1 MINLNRSKDNK
12 WILQKNI
19 SSIKL
24 MEAYIDALKKQN
36 NEINCQN
43 LQDNLRYDG
52 LYMGRSADGSLSTMG
67 VRFSQMCFYMFGY
80 KKNNKFIPSA
90 TTQLL
95 LKNNN
100 EKAELMLINLFSMQ
114 FPQPY
119 SKTPSNFKLYFGRLI
134 LKLLLDERLEKKL
147 FIDECIW
154 FLPFIETINDKFYNE
169 LVNSILEYRILGYA
183 NKLELFKSVDNF
195 NDVFANATHELKYY
209 FFNIFAEFG
218 VLEFV
223 EDKNHNSGQ
232 LFDFAHGTNSRR
244 NDSYASN
251 KKYSGFI
258 KIVETLKEKA
268 SLLLDK
274 YSFDDVPSSQSDF
287 FLKSQWLEELYE
299 LAPLKYMA
307 TLECR
312 NFNALDIMN
321 TVNKMLHLS
330 KYGSNDG
337 KDFEFALKDSFELF
351 REIKECEIISG
362 SGDTD
367 IICGVLNE
375 NDTIPYKINVDAKKS
390 GKATQSLNAKRLMLH
405 IKKNGSKYCIVV
417 SPKFA
422 SGVKNDIVG
431 DKIVIVE
438 AETLGRYISKDCL
451 SSNDGFS
458 NFTIIDKIIE
468 QNYGKDITPLINK
481 RIDSIYSLDFQ

>member
-1 MINLNRSKDNK
+1 MINLDRSKDNK

-19 SSIKL
+19 NSAKL
-24 MEAYIDALKKQN
+24 MQAYIGALKKQN
-36 NEINCQN
+36 NEINNQN
-43 LQDNLRYDG
+43 LQDNLRYSG
-52 LYMGRSADGSLSTMG
+52 LYIGRSVDGSLNTMG

-80 KKNNKFIPSA
+80 KKDNKFIPSA

-95 LKNNN
+95 LKNDSK
-100 EKAELMLINLFSMQ
+100 KAELMLINLFSMQ

-119 SKTPSNFKLYFGRLI
+119 SKTPNNFKLYFGRLI

-154 FLPFIETINDKFYNE
+154 FLPFIKIINENIYNE
-169 LVNSILEYRILGYA
+169 LVSSILKYRALTYDE
-183 NKLELFKSVDNF
+183 KLNLFKSIDNY
-195 NDVFANATHELKYY
+195 NDVFANVLHELKYY
-209 FFNIFAEFG
+209 FFQIFNDFN
-218 VLEFV
+218 VLEFICD
-223 EDKNHNSGQ
+223 ENHNNGK
-232 LFDFAHGTNSRR
+232 LFTFVHGVNTNR
-244 NDSYASN
+244 NDAYAPN

-258 KIVETLKEKA
+258 KITKVLEEKA
-268 SLLLDK
+268 LLLLDK
-274 YSFDDVPSSQSDF
+274 YSFDEIPSTQSDF

-299 LAPLKYMA
+299 LAPLRYIA
-307 TLECR
+307 TLER
-312 NFNALDIMN
+312 PKLN
-321 TVNKMLHLS
+321 TQNIIDNINKMLYLS
-330 KYGSNDG
+330 KYGNNNG
-337 KDFEFALKDSFELF
+337 KDFEVALKNSFELF

-367 IICGVLNE
+367 IICNILNDNE
-375 NDTIPYKINVDAKKS
+375 TIPYKINVDAKKS
-390 GKATQSLNAKRLMLH
+390 GKATQSLNAKRLVMH
-405 IKKNGSKYCIVV
+405 INKNASKYCIVV

-422 SGVKNDIVG
+422 SGVKHDIAG

-468 QNYGKDITPLINK
+468 QNYGKDITPFINK
-481 RIDSIYSLDFQ
+481 KIDEIYSI